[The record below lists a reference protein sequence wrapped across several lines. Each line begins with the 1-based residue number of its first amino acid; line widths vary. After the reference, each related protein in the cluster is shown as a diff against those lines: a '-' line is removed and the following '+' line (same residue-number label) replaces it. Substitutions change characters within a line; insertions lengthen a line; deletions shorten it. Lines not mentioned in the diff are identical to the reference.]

1 MTNQQSTIVREAVRS
16 YKLKHDY
23 NIKEFLEKY
32 REVLQKAIDEIWNNI
47 EWKEDVNVKRILP
60 KLPDHSKLSSLRNI
74 LLVDWPYARAYV
86 DSAIKE
92 AYRVMKSWMKK
103 YIKGDA
109 DREKPIIKKKFARVR
124 KDLYVFRDNKIR
136 VCIIPGKEYLEF
148 DISKAWFLSKI
159 PEGAEVRELLL
170 TEEYLIIPFTFGEE
184 KNVKDIIAW
193 DLNIGTLDGF
203 NPKLGWIRVDLTELF
218 HIHRVYELKRQR
230 LQSLA
235 SKKPSIKKILKKY
248 SMRERNR
255 AKDFLHKLTTEIS
268 KRYADYIH
276 VFEDLEK
283 EAMLN
288 DSREHNRI
296 IKKSN
301 WKTIVKLMS
310 YKSSI
315 MLIDPKNTTK
325 QCSRCGA
332 INEVSGI
339 TYKCSRCGLEI
350 NRHLNS
356 AINIYM
362 NAKRLKPSIETF
374 RELTKNIKNLL
385 EPTTIIDVKL

>member
-1 MTNQQSTIVREAVRS
+1 LTNQQSMIVREAVRS
-16 YKLKHDY
+16 YKLGHSYDVR
-23 NIKEFLEKY
+23 EFLEKY
-32 REVLQKAIDEIWNNI
+32 REVLQKAIDEIWMRI
-47 EWKEDVNVKRILP
+47 EWEENFKRILP
-60 KLPDHSKLSSLRNI
+60 KLPDYSKLSSLRNI
-74 LLVDWPYARAYV
+74 LLTGWPYARAYV

-92 AYRVMKSWMKK
+92 AYGVMKAWKRR

-109 DREKPIIKKKFARVR
+109 GREKPIIKKKFARVR
-124 KDLYVFRDNKIR
+124 KDLYVFREGKIR
-136 VCIIPGKEYLEF
+136 ICIVPDKEYLEF
-148 DISKAWFLSKI
+148 DISKAWFISKI

-170 TEEYLIIPFTFGEE
+170 TEEYLIIPFTFRKE

-193 DLNIGTLDGF
+193 DLNVGSLDGF
-203 NPKLGWIRVDLTELF
+203 NPELGWIRCDLRKLY
-218 HIHRVYELKRQR
+218 HIHRVYEVKRQR
-230 LQSLA
+230 LQSIV
-235 SKKPSIKKILKKY
+235 SKKPSLRRVLTKY

-255 AKDFLHKLTTEIS
+255 ARDFTHKLTAEIS

-276 VFEDLEK
+276 TFEDLEK

-301 WKTIVKLMS
+301 WKMIIALMS

-315 MLIDPKNTTK
+315 VLVDSRNTTK

-332 INEVSGI
+332 INNVDGEV
-339 TYKCSRCGLEI
+339 YKCGRCSLQI

-356 AINIYM
+356 AINLYM
-362 NAKRLKPSIETF
+362 RAKGIEPSTKTF
-374 RELTKNIKNLL
+374 KELTKNIKNLL
-385 EPTTIIDVKL
+385 ERQPLSM